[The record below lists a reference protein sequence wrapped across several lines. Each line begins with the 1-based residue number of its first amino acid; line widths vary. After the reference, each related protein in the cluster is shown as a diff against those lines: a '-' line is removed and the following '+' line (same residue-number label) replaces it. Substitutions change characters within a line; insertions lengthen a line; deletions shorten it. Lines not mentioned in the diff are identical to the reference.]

1 MVEKEQEVEVGRI
14 ERLKRRERR
23 LMGWKKRV
31 VESRKKRGGG
41 ASEREQK
48 LEVRREELLG
58 APEGGRVETNLYHAF
73 ERGT

>member
-1 MVEKEQEVEVGRI
+1 MEEEGRYGGRVEK
-14 ERLKRRERR
+14 KR
-23 LMGWKKRV
+23 WWW
-31 VESRKKRGGG
+31 
-41 ASEREQK
+41 SERARQK